1 MRSGVATPCLDF
13 LRFDDDVFGRF
24 PHRLAVALQR
34 RPIVRGRTP
43 VYAPQGLFQE
53 EEVDAPRF
61 HAVVFSTEA
70 EVDHHDLSIADDHVR
85 GRQIAVDDP
94 GPVQASADLADHTG
108 DFYRGGPSFVED
120 ILRGRTF
127 DELHDNLVLHEI
139 DVI

>member
-1 MRSGVATPCLDF
+1 MRSRVATSRLDLLHF
-13 LRFDDDVFGRF
+13 RDDVFGRF
-24 PHRLAVALQR
+24 PYRLAVALQR
-34 RPIVRGRTP
+34 RPIVRGRTR
-43 VYAPQGLFQE
+43 VCAPQRLFQE
-53 EEVDAPRF
+53 VEVDAPRF
-61 HAVVFSTEA
+61 HAVVFSSQT

-94 GPVQASADLADHTG
+94 GPVQASDDLADHTG

-120 ILRGRTF
+120 VLRGRTF